1 MKEHLHQGEHL
12 TLKLIH
18 KDTKNQCWLAP
29 QRPLGSELRSDWELP
44 AKQLAPHGLEKL
56 CPTELSAVMEM
67 FTIHCR
73 LGDSSPWVLHFCT
86 GSIPGLGIFP
96 RERNGNPI
104 QYSCL
109 ENSMDRGAWHRGGP
123 QTTST
128 RLYAGGDHGRR
139 SSRKPLRRPRPRELR
154 AFFSCMAWCP
164 TLCDPGDYSPSSS
177 SVHRILQAR
186 ILDWVAIPSF
196 RGSS

>member
-1 MKEHLHQGEHL
+1 MVSPGPQSIGKPWVKHHIHVNSLGRKDRKCGMKEHLHQGEHL

-73 LGDSSPWVLHFCT
+73 LGDSSPWVSHFC
-86 GSIPGLGIFP
+86 IFES
-96 RERNGNPI
+96 RGTECLFFWTLFQGHL
-104 QYSCL
+104 YSQQL
-109 ENSMDRGAWHRGGP
+109 WKEKVVS
-123 QTTST
+123 
-128 RLYAGGDHGRR
+128 
-139 SSRKPLRRPRPRELR
+139 SSRAKD
-154 AFFSCMAWCP
+154 F
-164 TLCDPGDYSPSSS
+164 
-177 SVHRILQAR
+177 VHPAY
-186 ILDWVAIPSF
+186 
-196 RGSS
+196 

>member
-18 KDTKNQCWLAP
+18 KDTKSQCWLAP

-73 LGDSSPWVLHFCT
+73 LGDSSPCLLCISVHLLSRGT
-86 GSIPGLGIFP
+86 GFFAL
-96 RERNGNPI
+96 
-104 QYSCL
+104 
-109 ENSMDRGAWHRGGP
+109 D
-123 QTTST
+123 
-128 RLYAGGDHGRR
+128 RLYKDFFFLGNSLGR
-139 SSRKPLRRPRPRELR
+139 
-154 AFFSCMAWCP
+154 
-164 TLCDPGDYSPSSS
+164 
-177 SVHRILQAR
+177 
-186 ILDWVAIPSF
+186 
-196 RGSS
+196 